1 MSALFATAIVP
12 AYNEAKRIGVILDVL
27 IDCKCFDQI
36 IVVDDGSRDKTNKVV
51 SRYQVEYIRLAK
63 NKGKGKAMD
72 IGVKHAKN
80 QCIFFCD
87 ADLKGLSEKIV
98 TETVMPVLMRQTE
111 MSIALRPRTLYSLH
125 RINKYIPILEGQR
138 ALTKSLWRKLPD
150 YYKQGYR
157 IEAGLN
163 VFASYF
169 CSSIKYRVFP
179 GLDQTVKESKHGI
192 LHGTIQRWR
201 MHLDI
206 LRAYKQFFLHDRRLV
221 MVKRP
226 FWAKGKAARIYQT
239 GF

>member
-12 AYNEAKRIGVILDVL
+12 AYNEAKRIGVVLEVL
-27 IDCKCFDQI
+27 IHCKCFNQI
-36 IVVDDGSRDKTNKVV
+36 IVIDDGSRDGALKAVTK
-51 SRYQVEYIRLAK
+51 YPVECHRLTV

-72 IGVKHAKN
+72 IGVKLAKN

-87 ADLKGLSEKIV
+87 ADLKGLNKKIV
-98 TETVMPVLMRQTE
+98 METVMPVLMRQAD
-111 MSIALRPRTLYSLH
+111 MSIALRPRTLYALH
-125 RINKYIPILEGQR
+125 RLNKYIPILEGQR
-138 ALTKSLWRKLPD
+138 ALTKSLWRKLPE

-163 VFASYF
+163 AFASYF
-169 CSSIKYRVFP
+169 CSNIKYRVFP

-192 LHGTIQRWR
+192 LRGTVQRWR

-206 LRAYKQFFLHDRRLV
+206 LRAYKQFFLHDRRLI
-221 MVKRP
+221 MAKRP
-226 FWAKGKAARIYQT
+226 FWTKGKAARIYQT